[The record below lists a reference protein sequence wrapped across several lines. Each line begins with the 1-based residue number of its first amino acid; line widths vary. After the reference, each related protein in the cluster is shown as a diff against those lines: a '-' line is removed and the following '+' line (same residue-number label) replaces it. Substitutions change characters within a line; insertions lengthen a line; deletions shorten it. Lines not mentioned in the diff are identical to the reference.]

1 MLWTSS
7 TADLNHIVKRG
18 IHAHV
23 ATLLHSRRHLLQV
36 HLLPKVG
43 EKLSLHQKI
52 LTDVMAT

>member
-23 ATLLHSRRHLLQV
+23 ATLLHSRHLLQV